1 MKAILSLACGGLTHA
16 ANNEGDPMTLIRRS
30 ARILIVSLLFSTLS
44 AGGALGA
51 TTADGTRPATY
62 ILVAA
67 DNSLPT
73 RLAQEVEARGGS
85 ITYEL
90 PEIGVAIASSAD
102 AAFATSASSIAG
114 LQDVVPDVAASLDTQ
129 GFANPP
135 TSTEDDRFFNMQWA
149 LDAIDAP
156 EAWSTGAHGAGA
168 RVFVLDSGIDTDHP
182 DLSANLNLAL
192 STSFIP
198 GTPVAAAPA
207 GPSFSA
213 PPHHGTWVAGIIA
226 AADNGI
232 GTIGVAPQAE
242 IVAVRICPDSG
253 RGCPDSALLAGLVY
267 AAQNGADVINLSV
280 DFVLSRR
287 GFTDAQG
294 HEVTAADV
302 ATLLVAWTRAIDLA
316 HSRGATIVGVA
327 GNQARD
333 LDADTD
339 VVHLAQLP
347 HVIATA
353 ATGPRGWAVNPA
365 TDLDLPACYSNYG
378 TSVVDLAA
386 PGGNIDGACT
396 FPPPPPWSF
405 CRVVVTLPCFAF
417 DAVVGPTVDGWSV
430 NVGTSAAAPHVAG
443 VAALVV
449 GAHGGTMD
457 PNVVE
462 AVLRASADD
471 LGKPG
476 VDDFYGQGRVNAARA
491 VGLP

>member
-1 MKAILSLACGGLTHA
+1 MKRVA
-16 ANNEGDPMTLIRRS
+16 AVL
-30 ARILIVSLLFSTLS
+30 VSLLVAVFLLP
-44 AGGALGA
+44 AAA
-51 TTADGTRPATY
+51 TTADGTQSTY

-67 DNSLPT
+67 DNALP
-73 RLAQEVEARGGS
+73 RGLAQAVEARGGS
-85 ITYEL
+85 LTYEL

-102 AAFATSASSIAG
+102 AAFVTNALSIAG
-114 LQDVVPDVAASLDTQ
+114 LQAVVPDVASELDTRA
-129 GFANPP
+129 FASPQA
-135 TSTEDDRFFNMQWA
+135 STEDDRFFNMQWA

-156 EAWSTGAHGAGA
+156 EAWATGARGAGA

-198 GTPVAAAPA
+198 GVPVAAAPS
-207 GPSFSA
+207 GPSFTA

-232 GTIGVAPQAE
+232 GTIGVAPRAE

-253 RGCPDSALLAGLVY
+253 RGCPDSALLEGLVY
-267 AAQNGADVINLSV
+267 AAENGADVINLSV
-280 DFVLSRR
+280 DFVLQRH

-294 HEVTAADV
+294 HDVTAADV
-302 ATLLVAWTRAIDLA
+302 AALLVAWTRALDLA
-316 HSRGATIVGVA
+316 HQRGATIVGIA

-333 LDADTD
+333 LDSDAD

-353 ATGPRGWAVNPA
+353 ATGPSGWALNPA

-378 TSVVDLAA
+378 KSVVDLSA
-386 PGGNIDGACT
+386 PGGNVTGSCV
-396 FPPPPPWSF
+396 FPPPPPWPF
-405 CRVVVTLPCFAF
+405 CKVVVTLPCFAF

-443 VAALVV
+443 VAALVI

-457 PNVVE
+457 PDAVE